1 MAQQPDIYGQ
11 LPPELLIEQQG
22 IERQRKI
29 AEALMAQGIAPMSQG
44 RMVGRFYVPP
54 SPVEGVA
61 KIAQAYFGGKGVKDA
76 DKSSGD
82 LAGKYRQMYADEVAK
97 LQQMRQGSAPRP
109 QQMSADDLS
118 MIADQG
124 GEPAPIIQGVKP
136 ASQQQITDAML
147 GSRLRDFRQ
156 AGLTRMGA
164 EFGQELKANQPFDL
178 PAGGVRYGPDG
189 KIIAS
194 APFKPEL
201 GKGFK
206 VGDTRQMRVGRSI
219 VTQEYQA
226 DGTWKKIAEGEVDKP
241 ASMTTINPAP
251 VTPVQIV
258 RDGKEIVVDGR
269 TGRVIGDSPKLSDRN
284 KMEAKRQF
292 NMQGIGAT
300 IQQAEDLL
308 GGIERL
314 PGGVTKASKKPTG
327 SGVGA
332 VYDFAAGL
340 VGMSPDGAVQAQ
352 QLEAVGGALTAK
364 MPRMEGPQS
373 DKDTLLYKQMAAM
386 VGDRTVPVDRRI
398 AALQTVKDIW
408 AKYERLNLDAFAQTA
423 GADGS
428 GGSGKVIDFSQLPK

>member
-1 MAQQPDIYGQ
+1 MATPNIYGE
-11 LPPELLIEQQG
+11 LPPEILTGQAELERRQKIADAMLQQG
-22 IERQRKI
+22 MTPLG
-29 AEALMAQGIAPMSQG
+29 AG
-44 RMVGRFYVPP
+44 RMVGNTFVPP
-54 SPVEGVA
+54 HWLEGVA
-61 KIAQAYFGGKGVKDA
+61 KLGQAYAGNMASDAARKGRLELGEQYNKMYGDAIAKYLSTKQGAPASSETIVDEQAAGGEGQLATINAPAVAGNRERAVVEAMLSRFPGLQKIAAMDYAQA
-76 DKSSGD
+76 
-82 LAGKYRQMYADEVAK
+82 
-97 LQQMRQGSAPRP
+97 
-109 QQMSADDLS
+109 
-118 MIADQG
+118 
-124 GEPAPIIQGVKP
+124 
-136 ASQQQITDAML
+136 
-147 GSRLRDFRQ
+147 
-156 AGLTRMGA
+156 
-164 EFGQELKANQPFDL
+164 LKENQPFDL

-206 VGDTRQMRVGRSI
+206 IGDTRQMRVGRSI

-226 DGTWKKIAEGEVDKP
+226 DGTWKKIAEGDVDKP

-308 GGIERL
+308 SGIERL
-314 PGGVTKASKKPTG
+314 PGGVTKAGEKPTG

-332 VYDFAAGL
+332 AVDFLGGL
-340 VGMSPDGAVQAQ
+340 VGMSPAGSVQAQ
-352 QLEAVGGALTAK
+352 QLEAVGGALTSK

-373 DKDTLLYKQMAAM
+373 DKDTMLYKQMAAM
-386 VGDRTVPVDRRI
+386 VGDRTVPVDRRK
-398 AALQTVKDIW
+398 AALQTVKELW
-408 AKYERLNLDAFAQTA
+408 AKYERLNPDAFA
-423 GADGS
+423 GGDGS
-428 GGSGKVIDFSQLPK
+428 ANDWSIKPIP